1 MGRNK
6 GEGYGTPLTR
16 SETFVGWRSK
26 ESIVTIVES
35 IESKTKKLITEKKG
49 QQQQQQQHQGQQK
62 DDILESS
69 KEVQHISY
77 FNQKQQS
84 LITREKKSIRKV
96 QTWEKS
102 MKEKQMR
109 IKRNQLLIDGG
120 RIRREEREKKLQG
133 QIKMECQKKQESNVK
148 FSLIIG
154 KLKDSNRNLEKKI
167 DHLVRQSKCNQNN
180 AEYNERQLQVVSQI
194 SKKCSINLNTE
205 PIVNSTERNEKNFKP
220 LLEDNNNKSIHSSY
234 NVVKK
239 KGEWKV
245 KESSIKI
252 HQEQSNTDSII
263 DQHRLKKEQ
272 ICSLQRTFSNK
283 IDSTTSPKGALPK
296 VINSIPKILSSRR
309 RNSRNNNNKTNIANK
324 ANKEIN
330 VEDLQLDQQDSLHLS
345 SIHHQMVHQ
354 QKSTSQNRF
363 YERGG
368 NTAIKEKRNLE
379 NQRRNTPKRRKCASR
394 VVIRLDISSESEAS
408 VDY

>member
-35 IESKTKKLITEKKG
+35 IESKTKKLITGKKG
-49 QQQQQQQHQGQQK
+49 QHQQHQQQQGQQK

-84 LITREKKSIRKV
+84 LITREKKFIRKV

-120 RIRREEREKKLQG
+120 RIRREEREKK
-133 QIKMECQKKQESNVK
+133 
-148 FSLIIG
+148 F
-154 KLKDSNRNLEKKI
+154 

-330 VEDLQLDQQDSLHLS
+330 VEDLQLNQQDSLHLS

-394 VVIRLDISSESEAS
+394 VVIRLDISSE
-408 VDY
+408 